1 MGRFK
6 VLLLTKYGRLGASS
20 RMRSIQYAPYAGD
33 AGYELSWQAL
43 LGDRLLSKRYAKG
56 KYGIASLIH
65 AYRARIFLLFGHK
78 AFDVIWI
85 EKEALPWWPVSI
97 ELLLLSGTP
106 YVLDYDDAV
115 FHSYDMHKSWAVRK
129 LFGSRLDRLMSKAAL
144 VTAGNSYLAQR
155 AIDAG
160 APWVEVLPTVIDLD
174 RYPIR
179 RQSEMDLNSGV
190 SYVPRIVWIGSPSTA
205 HYLDLLRETLLRLA
219 KHTPFVLRVIGASGV
234 DVPGVEVETVAWTE
248 DTEVDS
254 ISSCAVGIMPL
265 EDSPWEKGKCGYK
278 LIQYMACSLPVVA
291 SAVGANVEIVE
302 DGKNGYLV
310 RSTDEWVVALR
321 TLLESPGLRAE
332 MGKAGRARVEENYCL
347 QKTGPRLVELLRV
360 ASKK

>member
-1 MGRFK
+1 MSSLR
-6 VLLLTKYGRLGASS
+6 VLSLAKYGRMGASS
-20 RMRSIQYAPYAGD
+20 RMRSIQYVPFALS
-33 AGYELSWQAL
+33 AGYQVTLNAL
-43 LGDRLLSKRYAKG
+43 LSDELLSKRYLTG
-56 KYGIASLIH
+56 RYGYLALIH
-65 AYRARIFLLFGHK
+65 AYSERIRLLIRRK
-78 AFDVIWI
+78 NFDLIWI
-85 EKEALPWWPVSI
+85 EKEALPWWPESVEAI
-97 ELLLLSGTP
+97 LLSGVP

-115 FHSYDMHKSWAVRK
+115 FHNYDINGSWMVRK
-129 LFGSRLDRLMSKAAL
+129 LLGSRLDKLMSKAAL
-144 VTAGNSYLAQR
+144 VTAGNGYLAQR
-155 AIDAG
+155 AINAG
-160 APWVEVLPTVIDLD
+160 APWVEVVPTVVDLH
-174 RYPIR
+174 RYPFGRSAKIFTT
-179 RQSEMDLNSGV
+179 L
-190 SYVPRIVWIGSPSTA
+190 RIAWIGSPSTA
-205 HYLDLLRETLLRLA
+205 RYLHLLREPLRQLSL
-219 KHTPFVLRVIGASGV
+219 KVPFALRVIGAT
-234 DVPGVEVETVAWTE
+234 DLHLPGVKVEYVPWTE

-310 RSTDEWVVALR
+310 RSTDEWVVALH
-321 TLLESPGLRAE
+321 TLLESPRLRAE

>member
-1 MGRFK
+1 MR
-6 VLLLTKYGRLGASS
+6 VLSLTKYGRLGASS
-20 RMRSIQYAPYAGD
+20 RMRSIQYMPFSVR
-33 AGYELSWQAL
+33 AGYEVVSQAL
-43 LGDRLLSKRYAKG
+43 LKDELLIKRYSTG
-56 KYGIASLIH
+56 NYGFASLIQ
-65 AYRARIFLLFGHK
+65 AYLARATMLLERRS
-78 AFDVIWI
+78 FDVIWI
-85 EKEALPWWPVSI
+85 EKEALPWFPAAI
-97 ELLLLSGTP
+97 ELMLLSGVP

-115 FHSYDMHKSWAVRK
+115 FHSYDMHQSRMVKK
-129 LFGSRLDRLMSKAAL
+129 FFGSRLDRLMSKATL
-144 VTAGNSYLAQR
+144 VTAGNRYLAQR

-160 APWVEVLPTVIDLD
+160 ASWVEVLPTVVNLD

-179 RQSEMDLNSGV
+179 LYLQNCANS
-190 SYVPRIVWIGSPSTA
+190 SVPSVLRIVWIGSPSTA
-205 HYLDLLRETLLRLA
+205 HYLELLHEALKELA
-219 KHTPFVLRVIGASGV
+219 TRMPFILRVIGASGV
-234 DVPGVEVETVAWTE
+234 RIPGVIVETVEWTE

-254 ISSCAVGIMPL
+254 ISSCAIGIMPL
-265 EDSPWEKGKCGYK
+265 ENSPWEKGKCGYK

-291 SAVGANVEIVE
+291 SAVGANIEIVE

>member
-1 MGRFK
+1 
-6 VLLLTKYGRLGASS
+6 
-20 RMRSIQYAPYAGD
+20 
-33 AGYELSWQAL
+33 
-43 LGDRLLSKRYAKG
+43 
-56 KYGIASLIH
+56 
-65 AYRARIFLLFGHK
+65 
-78 AFDVIWI
+78 
-85 EKEALPWWPVSI
+85 
-97 ELLLLSGTP
+97 
-106 YVLDYDDAV
+106 
-115 FHSYDMHKSWAVRK
+115 
-129 LFGSRLDRLMSKAAL
+129 MSKAAL
-144 VTAGNSYLAQR
+144 VVGGNSYLAQR

-160 APWVEVLPTVIDLD
+160 ATWVEVLPTVVNLD

-179 RQSEMDLNSGV
+179 SPLESSADSGALSV
-190 SYVPRIVWIGSPSTA
+190 LRIVWIGSPSTA
-205 HYLDLLRETLLRLA
+205 HYLDLLRETLKELA
-219 KHTPFVLRVIGASGV
+219 THTPFVLRVIGASEV
-234 DVPGVEVETVAWTE
+234 SIPGVEVETIAWTE

-321 TLLESPGLRAE
+321 TLLESPRLRAE

>member
-1 MGRFK
+1 LEQGDFHCSIK
-6 VLLLTKYGRLGASS
+6 PLLSDSLLTKKYKSGFYGFPSMLKA
-20 RMRSIQYAPYAGD
+20 YF
-33 AGYELSWQAL
+33 
-43 LGDRLLSKRYAKG
+43 DRFSAMWNLDS
-56 KYGIASLIH
+56 
-65 AYRARIFLLFGHK
+65 
-78 AFDVIWI
+78 FDLVWI
-85 EKEALPWWPVSI
+85 EKEAFPW
-97 ELLLLSGTP
+97 TP
-106 YVLDYDDAV
+106 YSLEAFVFRNIPFVLDYDDAV
-115 FHSYDMHKSWAVRK
+115 FHGYDMHRSRIVRK
-129 LFGSRLDRLMSKAAL
+129 VFGSRLDRLMSKATL
-144 VTAGNSYLAQR
+144 VTAGNSYLGKR
-155 AIDAG
+155 AFHAG
-160 APWVEVLPTVIDLD
+160 APWVELIPTVIDLE
-174 RYPIR
+174 RYSL
-179 RQSEMDLNSGV
+179 RQSAEVHD
-190 SYVPRIVWIGSPSTA
+190 VPLIVWIGSPSTA
-205 HYLDLLRETLLRLA
+205 HYLNLLAEPLKRLA
-219 KHTPFVLRVIGASGV
+219 AQFSFVLRIIGAQGINL
-234 DVPGVEVETVAWTE
+234 PGVPTEFVPWTE